1 MALAGAPPDGE
12 LLAGGYALAVGC
24 GGTPEEWGAS
34 VKATVRD
41 STYRRLLCDDE
52 HLVDLSGECRDEAP
66 P

>member
-1 MALAGAPPDGE
+1 MPLAGAPPDGE
-12 LLAGGYALAVGC
+12 LLAGGCTLAVGC
-24 GGTPEEWGAS
+24 DGTLEEWGTS
-34 VKATVRD
+34 VKATVHD